1 MSAPTPRITGT
12 SQETSRIFSDDA
24 AGGIMN
30 GQSSLQ
36 GTGREV
42 LGDTALSQRSESG
55 RTRPAGYTTR

>member
-12 SQETSRIFSDDA
+12 SQETE
-24 AGGIMN
+24 N
-30 GQSSLQ
+30 GQSSVQ

-55 RTRPAGYTTR
+55 RTRPAGYTAR